1 MTNEKQATRDGFG
14 RGMLELGRNH
24 DNVLALCA
32 DLTDSLRLTD
42 FSKEFPNRFV
52 EVGVAE
58 QNLIGIASG
67 LALAGK
73 VPFAASYAV
82 FSPGN
87 SWGIIRSSIC
97 YSNLNV
103 KIVGGHAGLVTGPD
117 GATHQA
123 LEDIAIMRALPN
135 MTVVV
140 PADAHQAEQATQALA
155 EHLGPAYLRIGKY
168 EVKNVTADE
177 EFRIGK
183 AQTLKAGKEATVIAC
198 GEMVQVALEVAE
210 KLSEKGK
217 ALSVI
222 NLHTIKP
229 IDEQAIVQAASDT
242 PLLVSLEDHQVAG
255 GLGSAILEVLSKHQL
270 TIKTKLIGVEDAFG
284 ESGKPDELLEKH
296 GLTADK
302 VANTILQL
310 L

>member
-24 DNVLALCA
+24 DNVVALCA

-140 PADAHQAEQATQALA
+140 PADAHQAEQATKALA

>member
-1 MTNEKQATRDGFG
+1 MSEKKQATRDGFG
-14 RGMLELGRNH
+14 RGMLAAANENEK
-24 DNVLALCA
+24 VVALCA
-32 DLTDSLRLTD
+32 DLTESLRLTE
-42 FSKEFPNRFV
+42 FSKRFPERFV
-52 EVGVAE
+52 QVGVAE
-58 QNLIGIASG
+58 QNLIGLASG

-103 KIVGGHAGLVTGPD
+103 KVVGGHAGLVTGPD

-140 PADAHQAEQATQALA
+140 PADAHQTEQATIALA
-155 EHLGPAYLRIGKY
+155 DQVGPAYLRIGKY
-168 EVKNVTADE
+168 EVENITSNEDFK
-177 EFRIGK
+177 IGK
-183 AQTLKAGKEATVIAC
+183 AQILQSGNDATIIAC
-198 GEMVQVALEVAE
+198 GEMVHVALEAA
-210 KLSEKGK
+210 KRLSEKEK
-217 ALSVI
+217 SLTVI

-229 IDEQAIVQAASDT
+229 IDEQAIVQAASLT
-242 PLLVSLEDHQVAG
+242 PLLVTLEDHQVAG
-255 GLGSAILEVLSKHQL
+255 GMGSAVLEVLSKHQE
-270 TIKTKLIGVEDAFG
+270 TIRTKLIGVEDEFG
-284 ESGKPDELLEKH
+284 ESGKPEELLEKH
-296 GLTADK
+296 GLTADH